1 MFDIQEELKKLPAK
15 PGVYLMHDAADEIIY
30 VGKAISLKNRVRQYF
45 QESRQVTPKIEKM
58 ISRIAWFEYIVT
70 DSELEALVLECNL
83 IKEHSPRYNTMLKDG
98 KSYPYIKATI
108 QEPFPRLL
116 FSRQV
121 KRDGN
126 KYFGPFT
133 SAAAIREA
141 IELVNRIYHLR
152 TCSRKLSGGTAAEAG
167 GSAQEPAAAADA
179 PAQQAAGAAQ
189 QAGRQVPLDAKN
201 RPCLYYE
208 MGQCDA
214 PCQGWITEEAYRR
227 NFEQALRFLQGD
239 TSQIRHELEAKMKDA
254 SAQMAFEEAAVY
266 RDQLE
271 SIRRVTERQKI
282 TSDEN
287 QDRDILA
294 LARSGNEAV
303 MQVFFI
309 RNGKLLG
316 REHYY
321 LTGVEFEKDEDVI
334 SSFIKQMYAGTPYLP
349 GELVTEKEFSDS
361 EAILNWLSEKRGRR
375 VRVTIPQRGQ
385 KERLLELAKKNAY
398 MVLTQDAEKLKSE
411 RARTRGAMDELEELL
426 GMQGR
431 LHRVES
437 YDISHINGFETVGS
451 MVVFDEGKAKKN
463 DYRKFRIRSVTG
475 PDDYGSMDEMLT
487 RRFEHS
493 KREGLSET
501 DSFAHLPD
509 IIFMDGGKGQVHI
522 CEEVLDRLQIDVPVC
537 GMVKD
542 DHHRTRGLYF
552 HDVEIPIDT
561 HSEGFHLITRIQDE
575 THRFAI
581 EYHKSIRS
589 KGQTHSILDDIPGIG
604 PKRRLALMRAFAS
617 LDEISQAS
625 EDALAEVEGM
635 DRKSARSVADYFK
648 KMRP

>member
-1 MFDIQEELKKLPAK
+1 MFDIQEELKKLPAR
-15 PGVYLMHDAADEIIY
+15 PGVYLMHDAGDEIIY

-45 QESRQVTPKIEKM
+45 QESRQVSPKIEKM

-83 IKEHSPRYNTMLKDG
+83 IKEHEPRYNTMLKDG
-98 KSYPYIKATI
+98 KSYPYIQATI

-116 FSRQV
+116 FSRQM

-133 SAAAIREA
+133 SASAIREA

-152 TCSRKLSGGTAAEAG
+152 TCKRKIGE
-167 GSAQEPAAAADA
+167 GSSFP
-179 PAQQAAGAAQ
+179 
-189 QAGRQVPLDAKN
+189 

-208 MGQCDA
+208 MGQCEA
-214 PCQGWITEEAYRR
+214 PCQGWIDEKTYRE
-227 NFEQALRFLQGD
+227 NFEKALRFLQGD
-239 TSQIRHELEAKMKDA
+239 TKEICRELTDKMKEA
-254 SAQMAFEEAAVY
+254 SARMEFEEAALY

-282 TSDEN
+282 TSGERD
-287 QDRDILA
+287 DRDILA
-294 LARSGNEAV
+294 LARTGNEAV

-309 RNGKLLG
+309 RDGKLLG

-321 LTGVEFEKDEDVI
+321 LTGVEYERDEDVI
-334 SSFIKQMYAGTPYLP
+334 SSFIKQFYAGTPFLP
-349 GELVTEKEFSDS
+349 HELVTEKEFTDR
-361 EAILNWLSEKRGRR
+361 EAILAWLSDKRGAK
-375 VRVTIPQRGQ
+375 VYHVIPKRGQ

-398 MVLTQDAEKLKSE
+398 MVLMQDAEKLKTE
-411 RARTRGAMDELEELL
+411 QAKTRGAMDEIEGLL
-426 GMQGR
+426 GMEGQ

-451 MVVFDEGKAKKN
+451 MVVFEDGKAKKN
-463 DYRKFRIRSVTG
+463 DYRKFRIQSVSG
-475 PDDYGSMDEMLT
+475 PDDYASMDEMLS
-487 RRFEHS
+487 RRFDRYKNNKEN
-493 KREGLSET
+493 G

-522 CEEVLDRLQIDVPVC
+522 CEDVLERLQLDVPVC

-552 HDVEIPIDT
+552 RDREIPIDT
-561 HSEGFHLITRIQDE
+561 HGEGFHLITRIQDE

-581 EYHKSIRS
+581 EYHKLIRR
-589 KGQTHSILDDIPGIG
+589 KGQTKSVLEDIPGIG
-604 PKRRLALMRAFAS
+604 PKRRQALIRAFES
-617 LDEISQAS
+617 L
-625 EDALAEVEGM
+625 EDIKNATEKELADVPGM
-635 DRKSARSVADYFK
+635 DTAAARAVKEFFAEK
-648 KMRP
+648 